1 VLEPLQSGGFP
12 LQISP
17 IPWSSI
23 MMTTRWSKCDPDGG
37 VARAG
42 RICPDV
48 RTSENVRRMMKLWVI
63 RFFRLGLFV
72 LRAVTDFSDS
82 QAKL

>member
-1 VLEPLQSGGFP
+1 
-12 LQISP
+12 
-17 IPWSSI
+17 
-23 MMTTRWSKCDPDGG
+23 
-37 VARAG
+37 
-42 RICPDV
+42 
-48 RTSENVRRMMKLWVI
+48 MMKLWVI